1 MANENPCLTV
11 LFLPNPPPHNLA
23 TSHPLPKISL
33 LQASS
38 AHCLHRAQFSVQRW
52 HVLSKEILFLCFSP
66 HLFKSNM
73 LVCFLLLFRAL
84 PRIFSFIFFCMRKTM
99 SYFSCTTLTLTPVN
113 SKNVS
118 PNPESMLSMV
128 SSLSAGVF
136 SSIKIWQ
143 ICMQDHR
150 FSVWSE
156 AGAIWNLDCC
166 SFINGAMHSA
176 CQYLYTVLKRLPMA
190 QTESHAEQQRVKVST

>member
-11 LFLPNPPPHNLA
+11 LFLPNPPPITWLHH
-23 TSHPLPKISL
+23 THSPKYPYSRHL
-33 LQASS
+33 LLTVCTGLSS
-38 AHCLHRAQFSVQRW
+38 RCNAGMCYQKKFR
-52 HVLSKEILFLCFSP
+52 FLCFSP

-118 PNPESMLSMV
+118 PNPESMLLMV

-190 QTESHAEQQRVKVST
+190 QTESHAEPQRVKVST